1 MVNLSVLAAR
11 TTTVLIT
18 GTLLTMTCA
27 AVRAEPDDPAPN
39 APTNAAYA
47 EPSRA
52 SAPDSAHAELS
63 PPTIGNNSTVEPT
76 FASETRRS
84 VWPNKPLLATGAT
97 VFGISYLPAIAG
109 AAFSDADGH
118 KDLYIPVA
126 GPWMMFASGAE
137 ESKGEKTLLIID
149 GVAQGV
155 GALMLISSL
164 FIPEKKT
171 KHWYLIGANDTML
184 VPSRVATGFG
194 VGASGR
200 F

>member
-1 MVNLSVLAAR
+1 MVNLSILAAR
-11 TTTVLIT
+11 STAALIT
-18 GTLLTMTCA
+18 GALFSMTC
-27 AVRAEPDDPAPN
+27 AVRAEPEDPAPN
-39 APTNAAYA
+39 APSNAQESPPASPA
-47 EPSRA
+47 DPTALEI
-52 SAPDSAHAELS
+52 SAPSSTSA
-63 PPTIGNNSTVEPT
+63 VEPT
-76 FASETRRS
+76 FTTETRKS

-137 ESKGEKTLLIID
+137 ESKGDKALLIID

-171 KHWYLIGANDTML
+171 KHWYLIGSNETML
-184 VPSRVATGFG
+184 VPSRVASGYG
-194 VGASGR
+194 LGARGR